1 MERLIRSRGL
11 TKAVISRRARLLHNV
26 YAWMRIVSESTNV
39 LHDHHPTAYARGPP
53 SSDKEDEVGLEHTR
67 KERDSGLDSF
77 LQLEPYQLS
86 SGSDVGARAVPAS
99 STVDIHM
106 ETAHRDV
113 DNLHMQIYGVPE
125 TWLRLVS
132 QITRLANA
140 LDLHA
145 SNGKAVDAEVLV
157 SWQVRSSHL
166 EDSVCAFQARYGS
179 VESSNIDGVTPH
191 VFMVRALSWALVIFY
206 YRRIKKVHPLV
217 LKDSV
222 GNVIQALHEFDHA
235 LERRGLIGPGTA
247 WPAFIAGAEAME
259 TEQRQQIR
267 EWLDKAAMKSGWKSY
282 TASRMVLEEIWE
294 DSDEIGARRSHTWVD
309 VCRRSRHWLLLC

>member
-1 MERLIRSRGL
+1 M
-11 TKAVISRRARLLHNV
+11 HNV

-39 LHDHHPTAYARGPP
+39 IHHHHTTIHAIIP
-53 SSDKEDEVGLEHTR
+53 SPSDGKDEGAHGHIS

-86 SGSDVGARAVPAS
+86 NGSDVGARTVPAS

-106 ETAHRDV
+106 ETAHHDI

-132 QITRLANA
+132 QITRLSNA

-145 SNGKAVDAEVLV
+145 SNGRAVDAEVLL

-179 VESSNIDGVTPH
+179 MESSTIAELSPH

-206 YRRIKKVHPLV
+206 YRRIKKVNPLV

-222 GNVIQALHEFDHA
+222 SNVIQALHQFDHA
-235 LERRGLIGPGTA
+235 LEQRGLVGPGTA

-259 TEQRQQIR
+259 TKQRQQIR
-267 EWLDKAAMKSGWKSY
+267 AWLDEAASQSGWKSY
-282 TASRMVLEEIWE
+282 TASKMVLEEIWE
-294 DSDEIGARRSHTWVD
+294 DSDKTGARRSHTWVD
-309 VCRRSRHWLLLC
+309 ICRRSRHWLLLC